1 TYKNTVLESTIW
13 NKKTGIEC
21 PSGFNPKTGRAE
33 NTPGFQGRGLKIQAK
48 TSPFSFKINT
58 RVISKSIDENS
69 LQILIESEEGVLIE
83 LLSGQGNLLW
93 HMKNNALNHNW
104 ISIPIKQKGQ
114 LGPNFIRLSVGH
126 YEKVVGVVLR
136 P

>member
-1 TYKNTVLESTIW
+1 TISAESCKLTFAEDMKHIIFKLKNGEMHQSKISDLKDYRIIRFDDYKLITTAQ
-13 NKKTGIEC
+13 
-21 PSGFNPKTGRAE
+21 GF
-33 NTPGFQGRGLKIQAK
+33 GFEQ
-48 TSPFSFKINT
+48 
-58 RVISKSIDENS
+58 
-69 LQILIESEEGVLIE
+69 SEEGVLIE